1 MRDPEFVSDAAS
13 ELVESYREDGNINH
27 IDGLNLP
34 SGEEIASLTEALL
47 ALVLPGFF
55 GNERLTQANF
65 AAVTVYRVEEIKRK
79 LSEQVARG
87 SRYVCRKGETAKSGC
102 SQKECEEKAV
112 ALTEAF
118 LLTLPKVRRLIRTD
132 IEAAY
137 DGDPACF
144 AKEEVILCYPGFL
157 AIAIQRLAHE
167 LHALGAPLIPRI
179 MTEYGH
185 RRTGV
190 DIHPGARIGE
200 RFFIDHA
207 TGVVIGETT
216 VIGRNVKIY
225 QGVTLGAKSFP
236 PNAREARNSKRH
248 PTIED
253 DVIIY
258 ANATILGDIT
268 IGKGATIGGNSW
280 VTSNVAPGSVVTFR
294 S

>member
-1 MRDPEFVSDAAS
+1 MPDQKLVSDAAS
-13 ELVESYREDGNINH
+13 NLVESYKEDGNINH

-34 SGEEIASLTEALL
+34 SSDDIASLTEALL

-55 GNERLTQANF
+55 GSERLTKANF
-65 AAVTVYRVEEIKRK
+65 AAVTVCRLEEVKQK
-79 LSEQVARG
+79 LTEQILRG
-87 SRYVCRKGETAKSGC
+87 INYVCRGDERPNCDKARCVKKAAALAET
-102 SQKECEEKAV
+102 
-112 ALTEAF
+112 F
-118 LLTLPKVRRLIRTD
+118 LLTLTKVRSFIKTD

-144 AKEEVILCYPGFL
+144 AKEEVILCYPGFQ

-167 LHALGAPLIPRI
+167 LHSMGVPLIPRI

-190 DIHPGARIGE
+190 DIHPGAKIGE

-216 VIGRNVKIY
+216 IIGRNVKLY

-236 PNAREARNSKRH
+236 ANAREARNIKRH

-268 IGKGATIGGNSW
+268 IGKGAVIGGNSW
-280 VTSNVAPGSVVTFR
+280 VTADVAPGEVVTFR

>member
-1 MRDPEFVSDAAS
+1 MPDNKLVSDAAS
-13 ELVESYREDGNINH
+13 NLVESYKEDGNINH

-34 SGEEIASLTEALL
+34 SSDDIASLTEALL

-55 GNERLTQANF
+55 GSERLTKANF
-65 AAVTVYRVEEIKRK
+65 AAVTVCRLEEVKAK
-79 LSEQVARG
+79 LSEQILRG
-87 SRYVCRKGETAKSGC
+87 INYVCRGDECPDCDKSRCEAKAAS
-102 SQKECEEKAV
+102 
-112 ALTEAF
+112 LTEVF
-118 LLTLPKVRRLIRTD
+118 LLTLPKVRSLIKTD

-167 LHALGAPLIPRI
+167 LHALGVPLIPRI

-190 DIHPGARIGE
+190 DIHPGAKIGE

-216 VIGRNVKIY
+216 VIGRNVKLY

-258 ANATILGDIT
+258 ANATILGDVT

-280 VTSNVAPGSVVTFR
+280 VTEDVPPGTLVTFR

>member
-1 MRDPEFVSDAAS
+1 MPNNKLVSDAAS
-13 ELVESYREDGNINH
+13 NLVESYKEDGNINH

-34 SGEEIASLTEALL
+34 SSDDIASLTEALL

-55 GNERLTQANF
+55 GSERLTKANF
-65 AAVTVYRVEEIKRK
+65 AAVTVYRLEEVKAK
-79 LSEQVARG
+79 LTEQILRG
-87 SRYVCRKGETAKSGC
+87 INYVCRGDERPDCDKARCIKKATSLAET
-102 SQKECEEKAV
+102 
-112 ALTEAF
+112 F
-118 LLTLPKVRRLIRTD
+118 LLTLPKVRSLIKTD

-144 AKEEVILCYPGFL
+144 AKEEVILCYPGFQ

-167 LHALGAPLIPRI
+167 LHSMGVPLIPRI

-190 DIHPGARIGE
+190 DIHPGAKIGE

-216 VIGRNVKIY
+216 VIGRNVKLY

>member
-1 MRDPEFVSDAAS
+1 MPDNKLVSDAAS
-13 ELVESYREDGNINH
+13 NLVESYKEDGNINH

-34 SGEEIASLTEALL
+34 SSDDIASLTEELL

-55 GNERLTQANF
+55 GSERLTKANF
-65 AAVTVYRVEEIKRK
+65 AAVTVCRLEEVKQK
-79 LSEQVARG
+79 LTEQILRG
-87 SRYVCRKGETAKSGC
+87 INYVCRGDERPDCDKARCVKKAAALAET
-102 SQKECEEKAV
+102 
-112 ALTEAF
+112 F
-118 LLTLPKVRRLIRTD
+118 LLTLTKVRSFIKTD

-144 AKEEVILCYPGFL
+144 AKEEVILCYPGFQ

-167 LHALGAPLIPRI
+167 LHSMGVPLIPRI

-216 VIGRNVKIY
+216 IIGRNVKLY

-236 PNAREARNSKRH
+236 ANAREARNIKRH

>member
-1 MRDPEFVSDAAS
+1 MPEHKLVSDAAS
-13 ELVESYREDGNINH
+13 NLVESYKEDGNINH

-34 SGEEIASLTEALL
+34 SSDDIASLTEALL

-55 GNERLTQANF
+55 GSERLTKANF
-65 AAVTVYRVEEIKRK
+65 AAVTVCRLEEVKQK
-79 LSEQVARG
+79 LTEQILRG
-87 SRYVCRKGETAKSGC
+87 INYVCRGDERPDCDKARCVKKAAALAET
-102 SQKECEEKAV
+102 
-112 ALTEAF
+112 F
-118 LLTLPKVRRLIRTD
+118 LLTLPKVRSLIKTD

-144 AKEEVILCYPGFL
+144 AKEEVILCYPGFQ

-167 LHALGAPLIPRI
+167 LHSMGVPLIPRI

-190 DIHPGARIGE
+190 DIHPGAKIGE

-216 VIGRNVKIY
+216 IIGRNVKLY

-236 PNAREARNSKRH
+236 ANAREARNIKRH

-268 IGKGATIGGNSW
+268 IGKGAVIGGNSW
-280 VTSNVAPGSVVTFR
+280 VTEDVPPGTLVTFR

>member
-1 MRDPEFVSDAAS
+1 MPNNKLVSDAAS
-13 ELVESYREDGNINH
+13 NLVESYKEDGNINH

-34 SGEEIASLTEALL
+34 SSDDIASLTEALL

-55 GNERLTQANF
+55 GSERLTKANF
-65 AAVTVYRVEEIKRK
+65 AAVTVCRLEEVKAK
-79 LSEQVARG
+79 LSEQILRG
-87 SRYVCRKGETAKSGC
+87 INYVCRGDECPDCDKSRCEAKAAS
-102 SQKECEEKAV
+102 
-112 ALTEAF
+112 LTEVF
-118 LLTLPKVRRLIRTD
+118 LLTLPKVRSLIKTD

-167 LHALGAPLIPRI
+167 LHALGVPLIPRI

-190 DIHPGARIGE
+190 DIHPGAKIGE

-216 VIGRNVKIY
+216 VIGRNVKLY

-236 PNAREARNSKRH
+236 PNAREARNIKRH

>member
-1 MRDPEFVSDAAS
+1 MPDQKLVSDAAS
-13 ELVESYREDGNINH
+13 NLVESYKEDGNINH

-34 SGEEIASLTEALL
+34 SSDDIASLTEALL

-55 GNERLTQANF
+55 GSERLTKANF
-65 AAVTVYRVEEIKRK
+65 AAVTVCRLEEVKQK
-79 LSEQVARG
+79 LTEQILRG
-87 SRYVCRKGETAKSGC
+87 INYVCRGDERPNCDKARCVKKAAALAET
-102 SQKECEEKAV
+102 
-112 ALTEAF
+112 F
-118 LLTLPKVRRLIRTD
+118 LLTLTKVRSFIKTD

-144 AKEEVILCYPGFL
+144 AKEEVILCYPGFQ

-167 LHALGAPLIPRI
+167 LHSMGVPLIPRI

-216 VIGRNVKIY
+216 IIGRNVKLY

-236 PNAREARNSKRH
+236 ANAREARNIKRH

-268 IGKGATIGGNSW
+268 IGKGAVIGGNSW
-280 VTSNVAPGSVVTFR
+280 VTADVAPGEVVTFR

>member
-1 MRDPEFVSDAAS
+1 MPDHKLVSDAAS
-13 ELVESYREDGNINH
+13 NLVESYKEDGNINH

-34 SGEEIASLTEALL
+34 SSDDIASLTEELL

-55 GNERLTQANF
+55 GSERLTKANF
-65 AAVTVYRVEEIKRK
+65 AAVTVCRLEEVKQK
-79 LSEQVARG
+79 LTEQILRG
-87 SRYVCRKGETAKSGC
+87 INYVCRGDERPDCDKARCVKKAASLAET
-102 SQKECEEKAV
+102 
-112 ALTEAF
+112 F
-118 LLTLPKVRRLIRTD
+118 LLTLPKVRSLIKTD

-144 AKEEVILCYPGFL
+144 AKEEVILCYPGFQ

-167 LHALGAPLIPRI
+167 LHSMGVPLIPRI

-216 VIGRNVKIY
+216 VIGRNVKLY

-236 PNAREARNSKRH
+236 PNAREARNIKRH

-258 ANATILGDIT
+258 ANATILGDVT

-280 VTSNVAPGSVVTFR
+280 VTEDVPPGTLVTFR

>member
-1 MRDPEFVSDAAS
+1 MPDNKLVSDAAS
-13 ELVESYREDGNINH
+13 NLVESYKEDGNINH

-34 SGEEIASLTEALL
+34 SSDDIASLTEALL

-55 GNERLTQANF
+55 GSERLTKANF
-65 AAVTVYRVEEIKRK
+65 AAVTVYRLEEVKSK
-79 LSEQVARG
+79 LTEQILRG
-87 SRYVCRKGETAKSGC
+87 ISYVCRGDERPECHKSRCEAKAASLA
-102 SQKECEEKAV
+102 EV
-112 ALTEAF
+112 F
-118 LLTLPKVRRLIRTD
+118 LLTLPKVRSLIKTD

-144 AKEEVILCYPGFL
+144 AKEEVILCYPGFQ

-167 LHALGAPLIPRI
+167 LHSLGVPLIPRI

-190 DIHPGARIGE
+190 DIHPGAKIGE

-216 VIGRNVKIY
+216 VIGRNVKLY

-236 PNAREARNSKRH
+236 ANAREARNIKRH

>member
-1 MRDPEFVSDAAS
+1 MPDNKLVSDAAS
-13 ELVESYREDGNINH
+13 NLVESYKEDGNINH

-34 SGEEIASLTEALL
+34 SSDDIASLTEALL

-55 GNERLTQANF
+55 GSERLTKANF
-65 AAVTVYRVEEIKRK
+65 AAVTVCRLEEVKAK
-79 LSEQVARG
+79 LSEQILRG
-87 SRYVCRKGETAKSGC
+87 INYVCRGDECPDCDKSRCEAKAAS
-102 SQKECEEKAV
+102 
-112 ALTEAF
+112 LTEVF
-118 LLTLPKVRRLIRTD
+118 LLTLPKVRSLIKTD

-167 LHALGAPLIPRI
+167 LHALGVPLIPRI

-190 DIHPGARIGE
+190 DIHPGAKIGE

-216 VIGRNVKIY
+216 VIGRNVKLY

-258 ANATILGDIT
+258 ANATILGDVT

>member
-1 MRDPEFVSDAAS
+1 MPDHKLVSDAAS
-13 ELVESYREDGNINH
+13 NLVESYKEDGNINH

-34 SGEEIASLTEALL
+34 SSDDIASLTEELL

-55 GNERLTQANF
+55 GSERLTKANF
-65 AAVTVYRVEEIKRK
+65 AAVTVCRLEEVKQK
-79 LSEQVARG
+79 LTEQILRG
-87 SRYVCRKGETAKSGC
+87 INYVCRGDERPDCDKARCVKKAASLAET
-102 SQKECEEKAV
+102 
-112 ALTEAF
+112 F
-118 LLTLPKVRRLIRTD
+118 LLTLPKVRSLIKTD

-144 AKEEVILCYPGFL
+144 AKEEVILCYPGFQ

-167 LHALGAPLIPRI
+167 LHSMGVPLIPRI

-190 DIHPGARIGE
+190 DIHPGAKIGE

-216 VIGRNVKIY
+216 VIGRNVKLY

-236 PNAREARNSKRH
+236 ANAREARNIKRH

-268 IGKGATIGGNSW
+268 IGKGAVIGGNSW
-280 VTSNVAPGSVVTFR
+280 VTADVAPGEVVTFR

>member
-1 MRDPEFVSDAAS
+1 MPDNKLVSDAAS
-13 ELVESYREDGNINH
+13 NLVESYKEDGNINH

-34 SGEEIASLTEALL
+34 SSDDIASLTEALL

-55 GNERLTQANF
+55 GSERLTKANF
-65 AAVTVYRVEEIKRK
+65 AAVTVCRLEEVKQK
-79 LSEQVARG
+79 LTEQILRG
-87 SRYVCRKGETAKSGC
+87 INYVCRGDERPDCDKARCVKKAASLAET
-102 SQKECEEKAV
+102 
-112 ALTEAF
+112 F
-118 LLTLPKVRRLIRTD
+118 LLTLPKVRSLIKTD

-144 AKEEVILCYPGFL
+144 AKEEVILCYPGFQ

-167 LHALGAPLIPRI
+167 LHSMGVPLIPRI

-190 DIHPGARIGE
+190 DIHPGAKIGE

-216 VIGRNVKIY
+216 IIGRNVKLY

-236 PNAREARNSKRH
+236 ANAREARNIKRH

-268 IGKGATIGGNSW
+268 IGKGAVIGGNSW
-280 VTSNVAPGSVVTFR
+280 VTADVAPGAVVTFR

>member
-1 MRDPEFVSDAAS
+1 MPDNKLVSDAAS
-13 ELVESYREDGNINH
+13 NLVESYKEDGNINH

-34 SGEEIASLTEALL
+34 SSDDIASLTEALL

-55 GNERLTQANF
+55 GSERLTKANF
-65 AAVTVYRVEEIKRK
+65 AAVTVCRLEEVKAK
-79 LSEQVARG
+79 LSEQILRG
-87 SRYVCRKGETAKSGC
+87 INYVCRGDECPDCDKSRCEAKAAS
-102 SQKECEEKAV
+102 
-112 ALTEAF
+112 LTEVF
-118 LLTLPKVRRLIRTD
+118 LLTLPKVRSLIKTD

-167 LHALGAPLIPRI
+167 LHALGVPLIPRI

-190 DIHPGARIGE
+190 DIHPGAKIGE
-200 RFFIDHA
+200 RFFIAHA

-216 VIGRNVKIY
+216 VIGRNVKLY

-258 ANATILGDIT
+258 ANATILGDVT
-268 IGKGATIGGNSW
+268 IGKGSTIGGNSW
-280 VTSNVAPGSVVTFR
+280 VTEDVPPGTLVTFR

>member
-1 MRDPEFVSDAAS
+1 MPNNKLVSDAAS
-13 ELVESYREDGNINH
+13 NLVESYKEDGNINH

-34 SGEEIASLTEALL
+34 SSDDIASLTEALL

-55 GNERLTQANF
+55 GSERLTKANF
-65 AAVTVYRVEEIKRK
+65 AAVTVCRLEEVKAK
-79 LSEQVARG
+79 LSEQILRG
-87 SRYVCRKGETAKSGC
+87 INYVCRGDERPDCDKSRCEAKAAS
-102 SQKECEEKAV
+102 
-112 ALTEAF
+112 LTEVF
-118 LLTLPKVRRLIRTD
+118 LLTLPKVRSLIRTD

-167 LHALGAPLIPRI
+167 LHALGVPLIPRI

-190 DIHPGARIGE
+190 DIHPGAKIGE

-216 VIGRNVKIY
+216 VIGRNVKLY

-280 VTSNVAPGSVVTFR
+280 VTEDVPPGTLVTFR

>member
-1 MRDPEFVSDAAS
+1 MPEHKLVSDAAS
-13 ELVESYREDGNINH
+13 NLVESYKEDGNINH

-34 SGEEIASLTEALL
+34 SSDDIASLTEALL

-55 GNERLTQANF
+55 GSERLTKANF
-65 AAVTVYRVEEIKRK
+65 AAVTVCRLEEVKQK
-79 LSEQVARG
+79 LTEQILRG
-87 SRYVCRKGETAKSGC
+87 INYVCRGDERPDCDKARCVKKAAALAET
-102 SQKECEEKAV
+102 
-112 ALTEAF
+112 F
-118 LLTLPKVRRLIRTD
+118 LLTLTKVRSFIKTD

-144 AKEEVILCYPGFL
+144 AKEEVILCYPGFQ

-167 LHALGAPLIPRI
+167 LHSMGVPLIPRI

-216 VIGRNVKIY
+216 IIGRNVKLY

-236 PNAREARNSKRH
+236 ANAREARNIKRH

-268 IGKGATIGGNSW
+268 IGKGAVIGGNSW
-280 VTSNVAPGSVVTFR
+280 VTADVAPGEVVTFR

>member
-1 MRDPEFVSDAAS
+1 MPDQKLVSDAAS
-13 ELVESYREDGNINH
+13 NLVESYKEDGNINH

-34 SGEEIASLTEALL
+34 SSDDIASLTEELL

-55 GNERLTQANF
+55 GSERLTKANF
-65 AAVTVYRVEEIKRK
+65 AAVTVCRLEEVKQK
-79 LSEQVARG
+79 LTEQILRG
-87 SRYVCRKGETAKSGC
+87 INYVCRGDERPDCDKARCIKKAASLAET
-102 SQKECEEKAV
+102 
-112 ALTEAF
+112 F
-118 LLTLPKVRRLIRTD
+118 LLTLPKVRSLIKTD

-144 AKEEVILCYPGFL
+144 AKEEVILCYPGFQ

-167 LHALGAPLIPRI
+167 LHSMGVPLIPRI

-216 VIGRNVKIY
+216 VIGRNVKLY

-268 IGKGATIGGNSW
+268 IGKGAVIGGNSW
-280 VTSNVAPGSVVTFR
+280 VTADVAPGTLVTFR

>member
-1 MRDPEFVSDAAS
+1 MPDQKLVSDAAS
-13 ELVESYREDGNINH
+13 NLVESYKEDGNINH

-34 SGEEIASLTEALL
+34 SSDDIASLTEALL

-55 GNERLTQANF
+55 GSERLTKANF
-65 AAVTVYRVEEIKRK
+65 AAVTVCRLEEVKQK
-79 LSEQVARG
+79 LTEQILRG
-87 SRYVCRKGETAKSGC
+87 INYVCRGDERPDCDKARCVKKAASLAET
-102 SQKECEEKAV
+102 
-112 ALTEAF
+112 F
-118 LLTLPKVRRLIRTD
+118 LLTLPKVRSLIKTD

-144 AKEEVILCYPGFL
+144 AKEEVILCYPGFQ

-167 LHALGAPLIPRI
+167 LHSMGVPLIPRI

-190 DIHPGARIGE
+190 DIHPGAKIGE

-216 VIGRNVKIY
+216 VIGRNVKLY

-236 PNAREARNSKRH
+236 ANAREARNIKRH

-268 IGKGATIGGNSW
+268 IGKGAVIGGNSW
-280 VTSNVAPGSVVTFR
+280 VTADVAPGEVVTFR

>member
-1 MRDPEFVSDAAS
+1 MPDQKLVSDAAS
-13 ELVESYREDGNINH
+13 NLVESYKEDGNINH

-34 SGEEIASLTEALL
+34 SSDDIASLTEALL

-55 GNERLTQANF
+55 GSERLTKANF
-65 AAVTVYRVEEIKRK
+65 AAVTVYRLEEVKAK
-79 LSEQVARG
+79 LTEQILRG
-87 SRYVCRKGETAKSGC
+87 INYVCRGDERPDCDKARCIKKATSLAET
-102 SQKECEEKAV
+102 
-112 ALTEAF
+112 F
-118 LLTLPKVRRLIRTD
+118 LLTLPKVRSLIKTD

-144 AKEEVILCYPGFL
+144 AKEEVILCYPGFQ

-167 LHALGAPLIPRI
+167 LHSMGVPLIPRI

-190 DIHPGARIGE
+190 DIHPGAKIGE

-216 VIGRNVKIY
+216 VIGRNVKLY

-236 PNAREARNSKRH
+236 PNAREARNIKRH

-280 VTSNVAPGSVVTFR
+280 VTADVAPGAVVTFR

>member
-1 MRDPEFVSDAAS
+1 MPNNKLVSDAAS
-13 ELVESYREDGNINH
+13 NLVESYKEDGNINH

-34 SGEEIASLTEALL
+34 SSDDIASLTEALL

-55 GNERLTQANF
+55 GSERLTKANF
-65 AAVTVYRVEEIKRK
+65 AAVTVYRLEEVKSK
-79 LSEQVARG
+79 LTEQILRG
-87 SRYVCRKGETAKSGC
+87 ISYVCRGDERPECHKSRCEAKAASLA
-102 SQKECEEKAV
+102 EV
-112 ALTEAF
+112 F
-118 LLTLPKVRRLIRTD
+118 LLTLPKVRSLIKTD

-144 AKEEVILCYPGFL
+144 AKEEVILCYPGFQ

-167 LHALGAPLIPRI
+167 LHSLGVPLIPRI

-190 DIHPGARIGE
+190 DIHPGAKIGE

-216 VIGRNVKIY
+216 VIGRNVKLY

-236 PNAREARNSKRH
+236 ANAREARNIKRH

>member
-1 MRDPEFVSDAAS
+1 MPNNKLVSDAAS
-13 ELVESYREDGNINH
+13 NLVESYKEDGNINH

-34 SGEEIASLTEALL
+34 SSDDIASLTEALL

-55 GNERLTQANF
+55 GSERLTKANF
-65 AAVTVYRVEEIKRK
+65 AAVTVYRLEEVKSK
-79 LSEQVARG
+79 LTEQILRG
-87 SRYVCRKGETAKSGC
+87 INYVCRGDERPDCDKARCIKKATSLAET
-102 SQKECEEKAV
+102 
-112 ALTEAF
+112 F
-118 LLTLPKVRRLIRTD
+118 LLTLPKVRSLIKTD

-144 AKEEVILCYPGFL
+144 AKEEVILCYPGFQ

-167 LHALGAPLIPRI
+167 LHSMGVPLIPRI

-190 DIHPGARIGE
+190 DIHPGAKIGE

-216 VIGRNVKIY
+216 VIGRNVKLY

-236 PNAREARNSKRH
+236 ANAREARNIKRH

-258 ANATILGDIT
+258 ANATILGDVT

-280 VTSNVAPGSVVTFR
+280 VTEDVPPGKLVTFR

>member
-1 MRDPEFVSDAAS
+1 MPDQKLVSDAAS
-13 ELVESYREDGNINH
+13 NLVESYKEDGNINH

-34 SGEEIASLTEALL
+34 SSDDIASLTEELL

-55 GNERLTQANF
+55 GSERLTKANF
-65 AAVTVYRVEEIKRK
+65 AAVTVCRLEEVKQK
-79 LSEQVARG
+79 LTEQILRG
-87 SRYVCRKGETAKSGC
+87 INYVCRGDERPDCDKARCVKKAAALAET
-102 SQKECEEKAV
+102 
-112 ALTEAF
+112 F
-118 LLTLPKVRRLIRTD
+118 LLTLPRVRSLIKTD

-144 AKEEVILCYPGFL
+144 AKEEVILCYPGFQ

-167 LHALGAPLIPRI
+167 LHSMGVPLIPRI

-190 DIHPGARIGE
+190 DIHPGAKIGE

-216 VIGRNVKIY
+216 IIGRNVKLY

-236 PNAREARNSKRH
+236 ANAREARNIKRH

-268 IGKGATIGGNSW
+268 IGKGAVIGGNSW
-280 VTSNVAPGSVVTFR
+280 VTADVAPGAVVTFR

>member
-1 MRDPEFVSDAAS
+1 MSDHKLVSDAAS
-13 ELVESYREDGNINH
+13 NLVESYKEDGNINH

-34 SGEEIASLTEALL
+34 SSDDIASLTEELL

-55 GNERLTQANF
+55 GSERLTKANF
-65 AAVTVYRVEEIKRK
+65 AAVTVCRLEEVKQK
-79 LSEQVARG
+79 LTEQILRG
-87 SRYVCRKGETAKSGC
+87 INYVCRGDERPDCDKARCVKKAAALAET
-102 SQKECEEKAV
+102 
-112 ALTEAF
+112 F
-118 LLTLPKVRRLIRTD
+118 LLTLPKVRSLIKTD

-144 AKEEVILCYPGFL
+144 AKEEVILCYPGFQ

-167 LHALGAPLIPRI
+167 LHSMGVPLIPRI

-190 DIHPGARIGE
+190 DIHPGAKIGE

-216 VIGRNVKIY
+216 IIGRNVKLY

>member
-1 MRDPEFVSDAAS
+1 MSDHKLVSDAAS
-13 ELVESYREDGNINH
+13 NLVESYKEDGNINH

-34 SGEEIASLTEALL
+34 SSDDIASLTEELL

-55 GNERLTQANF
+55 GSERLTKANF
-65 AAVTVYRVEEIKRK
+65 AAVTVCRLEEVKQK
-79 LSEQVARG
+79 LTEQILRG
-87 SRYVCRKGETAKSGC
+87 INYVCRGDERPDCDKARCVKKAAALAET
-102 SQKECEEKAV
+102 
-112 ALTEAF
+112 F
-118 LLTLPKVRRLIRTD
+118 LLTLTKVRSLIKTD

-144 AKEEVILCYPGFL
+144 AKEEVILCYPGFQ

-167 LHALGAPLIPRI
+167 LHSMGVPLIPRI

-190 DIHPGARIGE
+190 DIHPGAKIGE

-216 VIGRNVKIY
+216 IIGRNVKLY

-236 PNAREARNSKRH
+236 ANAREARNIKRH

-280 VTSNVAPGSVVTFR
+280 VTADVAPGEVVTFR

>member
-1 MRDPEFVSDAAS
+1 MPNNKLVSDAAS
-13 ELVESYREDGNINH
+13 NLVESYKEDGNINH

-34 SGEEIASLTEALL
+34 SSDDIASLTEALL

-55 GNERLTQANF
+55 GSERLTKANF
-65 AAVTVYRVEEIKRK
+65 AAVTVYRLEEVKAK
-79 LSEQVARG
+79 LTEQILRG
-87 SRYVCRKGETAKSGC
+87 INYVCRGDERPDCDKSRCEAKAAS
-102 SQKECEEKAV
+102 
-112 ALTEAF
+112 LTEVF
-118 LLTLPKVRRLIRTD
+118 LLTLPKVRSLIKTD

-144 AKEEVILCYPGFL
+144 AKEEVILCYPGFQ

-167 LHALGAPLIPRI
+167 LHSLGVPLIPRI

-190 DIHPGARIGE
+190 DIHPGAKIGE

-216 VIGRNVKIY
+216 VIGRNVKLY

-236 PNAREARNSKRH
+236 PNAREARNIKRH

-280 VTSNVAPGSVVTFR
+280 VTEDVPPGTLVTFR

>member
-1 MRDPEFVSDAAS
+1 MPDSKFISAAS
-13 ELVESYREDGNINH
+13 EKLVASYKEDGNINH

-34 SGEEIASLTEALL
+34 NAEEIASLTEDLL

-55 GNERLTQANF
+55 GNERLTEANF
-65 AAVTVYRVEEIKRK
+65 AAVTVYRVEEVKAK
-79 LSEQVARG
+79 LSEQILRG
-87 SRYVCRKGETAKSGC
+87 IRYICRGDERPEC
-102 SQKECEEKAV
+102 DKERCEKKAISL
-112 ALTEAF
+112 AEEF
-118 LLTLPKVRRLIRTD
+118 LRTLPKVRQLIKTD

-167 LHALGAPLIPRI
+167 LHALGVPLIPRI

-190 DIHPGARIGE
+190 DIHPGAKIGE

-216 VIGRNVKIY
+216 VIGRNVKLY

-236 PNAREARNSKRH
+236 ANAREARNSKRH

-268 IGKGATIGGNSW
+268 IGKGAVIGGNSW
-280 VTSNVAPGSVVTFR
+280 VTADVAPGAVVTFR

>member
-1 MRDPEFVSDAAS
+1 MPDNKLVSDAAS
-13 ELVESYREDGNINH
+13 NLVESYKEDGNINH

-34 SGEEIASLTEALL
+34 SSDDIASLTEELL

-55 GNERLTQANF
+55 GSERLTKANF
-65 AAVTVYRVEEIKRK
+65 AAVTVCRLEEVKQK
-79 LSEQVARG
+79 LTEQILRG
-87 SRYVCRKGETAKSGC
+87 INYVCRGDERPDCDKARCVKKAAALAET
-102 SQKECEEKAV
+102 
-112 ALTEAF
+112 F
-118 LLTLPKVRRLIRTD
+118 LLTLTKVRSLIKTD

-144 AKEEVILCYPGFL
+144 AKEEVILCYPGFQ

-167 LHALGAPLIPRI
+167 LHSMGVPLIPRI

-190 DIHPGARIGE
+190 DIHPGAKIGE

-216 VIGRNVKIY
+216 IIGRNVKLY

-236 PNAREARNSKRH
+236 ANAREARNIKRH

-268 IGKGATIGGNSW
+268 IGKGAVIGGNSW
-280 VTSNVAPGSVVTFR
+280 VTADVAPGEVVTFR

>member
-1 MRDPEFVSDAAS
+1 MPDNKLVSDAAS
-13 ELVESYREDGNINH
+13 NLVESYKEDGNINH

-34 SGEEIASLTEALL
+34 SSDDIASLTEALL

-55 GNERLTQANF
+55 GSERLTKANF
-65 AAVTVYRVEEIKRK
+65 AAVTVCRLEEVKAK
-79 LSEQVARG
+79 LSEQILRG
-87 SRYVCRKGETAKSGC
+87 INYVCRGDECPDCDKSRCEAKAAS
-102 SQKECEEKAV
+102 
-112 ALTEAF
+112 LTEVF
-118 LLTLPKVRRLIRTD
+118 LLTLPKVRSLIKTD

-167 LHALGAPLIPRI
+167 LHALGVPLIPRI

-190 DIHPGARIGE
+190 DIHPGAKIGE

-216 VIGRNVKIY
+216 VIGRNVKLY

-258 ANATILGDIT
+258 ANILGDVT

-280 VTSNVAPGSVVTFR
+280 VTEDVPPGTLVTFR

>member
-1 MRDPEFVSDAAS
+1 GDERPDCDKARCVKKAAS
-13 ELVESYREDGNINH
+13 
-27 IDGLNLP
+27 
-34 SGEEIASLTEALL
+34 L
-47 ALVLPGFF
+47 A
-55 GNERLTQANF
+55 
-65 AAVTVYRVEEIKRK
+65 
-79 LSEQVARG
+79 
-87 SRYVCRKGETAKSGC
+87 ET
-102 SQKECEEKAV
+102 
-112 ALTEAF
+112 F
-118 LLTLPKVRRLIRTD
+118 LLTLPKVRSLIKTH

-144 AKEEVILCYPGFL
+144 AKEEVILCYPGFQ

-167 LHALGAPLIPRI
+167 LHSMGVPLIPRI

-190 DIHPGARIGE
+190 DIHPGAKIGE

-216 VIGRNVKIY
+216 VIGRNVKLY

-236 PNAREARNSKRH
+236 ANAREARNIKRH

-268 IGKGATIGGNSW
+268 IGKGAVIGGNSW
-280 VTSNVAPGSVVTFR
+280 VTADVAPGEVVTFR

>member
-1 MRDPEFVSDAAS
+1 MPNNKLVSDAAS
-13 ELVESYREDGNINH
+13 NLVESYKEDGNINH

-34 SGEEIASLTEALL
+34 SSDDIASLTEALL

-55 GNERLTQANF
+55 GSERLTKANF
-65 AAVTVYRVEEIKRK
+65 AAVTVYRLEEVKSK
-79 LSEQVARG
+79 LTEQILRG
-87 SRYVCRKGETAKSGC
+87 INYVCRGDERPDCDKARCIKKATSLAET
-102 SQKECEEKAV
+102 
-112 ALTEAF
+112 F
-118 LLTLPKVRRLIRTD
+118 LLTLPKVRSLIKTD

-144 AKEEVILCYPGFL
+144 AKEEVILCYPGFQ

-167 LHALGAPLIPRI
+167 LHSMGVPLIPRI

-190 DIHPGARIGE
+190 DIHPGAKIGE

-216 VIGRNVKIY
+216 VIGRNVKLY

-236 PNAREARNSKRH
+236 ANAREARNIKRH

-258 ANATILGDIT
+258 ANATILGDVT

>member
-1 MRDPEFVSDAAS
+1 MSDHKLVSDAAS
-13 ELVESYREDGNINH
+13 NLVESYKEDGNINH

-34 SGEEIASLTEALL
+34 SSDDIASLTEELL

-55 GNERLTQANF
+55 GSERLTKANF
-65 AAVTVYRVEEIKRK
+65 AAVTVCRLEEVKRK
-79 LSEQVARG
+79 LTEQILRG
-87 SRYVCRKGETAKSGC
+87 INYVCRGDERPDCDKARCVKKAAALAET
-102 SQKECEEKAV
+102 
-112 ALTEAF
+112 F
-118 LLTLPKVRRLIRTD
+118 LLTLTKVRSLIKTD

-167 LHALGAPLIPRI
+167 LHSMGVPLIPRI

-216 VIGRNVKIY
+216 IIGRNVKLY

-236 PNAREARNSKRH
+236 ANAREARNIKRH

-268 IGKGATIGGNSW
+268 IGKGAVIGGNSW
-280 VTSNVAPGSVVTFR
+280 VTADVAPGEVVTFR

>member
-1 MRDPEFVSDAAS
+1 MPNNKLVSDAAS
-13 ELVESYREDGNINH
+13 NLVESYKEDGNINH

-34 SGEEIASLTEALL
+34 SSDDIASLTEALL

-55 GNERLTQANF
+55 GSERLTKANF
-65 AAVTVYRVEEIKRK
+65 AAVTVYRLEEVKAK
-79 LSEQVARG
+79 LTEQILRG
-87 SRYVCRKGETAKSGC
+87 INYVCRGDERPDCDKSRCEAKAAS
-102 SQKECEEKAV
+102 
-112 ALTEAF
+112 LTEVF
-118 LLTLPKVRRLIRTD
+118 LLTLPKVRSLIKTD

-144 AKEEVILCYPGFL
+144 AKEEVILCYPGFQ

-167 LHALGAPLIPRI
+167 LHSLGVPLIPRI

-190 DIHPGARIGE
+190 DIHPGAKIGE

-207 TGVVIGETT
+207 TGGVIGETT
-216 VIGRNVKIY
+216 VIGRNVKLY

-236 PNAREARNSKRH
+236 ANAREARNIKRH

-280 VTSNVAPGSVVTFR
+280 VTSNVAPGAVVTFR